1 MLAAIASQA
10 LYVTER
16 EAPPELAATLA
27 AISESFPPVTQSQ
40 TFAPQ
45 LTALMTQ
52 FRDGIYDARE
62 FS

>member
-1 MLAAIASQA
+1 MLAAVASQA
-10 LYVTER
+10 LYVTDR

-27 AISESFPPVTQSQ
+27 AIRDEFPPVTQSQ

-52 FRDGIYDARE
+52 FRASIYDLQE
-62 FS
+62 GS